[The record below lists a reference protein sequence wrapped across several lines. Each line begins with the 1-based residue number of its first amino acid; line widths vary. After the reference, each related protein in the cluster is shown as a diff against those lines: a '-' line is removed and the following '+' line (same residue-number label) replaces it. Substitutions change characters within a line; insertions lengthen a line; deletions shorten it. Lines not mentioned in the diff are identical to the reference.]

1 MSIEPRTFLRG
12 LLDAAIEAAQPDA
25 ILAPH
30 LPAAPAGRT
39 IVLGA
44 GKAAAAMARAVER
57 HMPGP
62 IEGLVVTRYGHA
74 VPCARVEVVEAAHP
88 VPDAAGP
95 ATNRPAPSGLG
106 MTTEPLKV
114 KGRFAL
120 RVARVERG
128 GPALV

>member
-1 MSIEPRTFLRG
+1 MSVEPRTFLRG

-30 LPAAPAGRT
+30 LPPPPAGRT

-62 IEGLVVTRYGHA
+62 VEGLVVTRYGHA

-88 VPDAAGP
+88 VPDAAGR
-95 ATNRPAPSGLG
+95 AAARPHPRVRRAARAR
-106 MTTEPLKV
+106 TTWCC
-114 KGRFAL
+114 A
-120 RVARVERG
+120 
-128 GPALV
+128 